1 MSQDDVERLRAEI
14 DGLDDQ
20 LLALL
25 ARRIEVVRALG
36 GAKRRAG
43 RPAVDPTRE
52 RAIVDRLAA
61 RPEGQALGRDALEA
75 IYAQVFRVTRRV
87 AAGP

>member
-20 LLALL
+20 LLSLL

-52 RAIVDRLAA
+52 REIVDRLGA
-61 RPEGQALGRDALEA
+61 RPDGRALGREALEA
-75 IYAQVFRVTRRV
+75 IYERIFSVTRRV
-87 AAGP
+87 VAGG